1 MTNGGSRLRRDSR
14 RAVLGGVCAGFARW
28 LGIDP
33 IITRVGMVV
42 VTIGSSGFAALGYL
56 LAWALMSSDSGEP
69 ARRRERRRRKGGW
82 RIAGGV
88 ALLVI
93 SALLV
98 FRQLDLWW
106 SDAVVWPLAL
116 AAFGVALLWTLS
128 RQQAEEEEESEA
140 EAEASVRDPA
150 TRPMP
155 ADLRPGGPAEPG
167 GWWRAKR
174 VSAIGFGVA
183 LVLGAAL
190 LFLWAVGALNAVSD
204 VALAALVVTIA
215 IGLISAPFL
224 WGMAQRLGSERMA
237 RARSQERAEVAAHL
251 HDSVLQT
258 LALMQKRSGEP
269 DEVAQLARRQERELR
284 SWLAGGDPPRPG
296 ERLADALRA
305 AAEEVEETHGAPVDA
320 IVVGDAPLDERSE
333 ALVAAAREALTNAA
347 KFASDAGP
355 VHLYAEIED
364 GSARVFIDD
373 RGPGFD
379 PAAVPGDR
387 RGVRESIIGRMKRHG
402 GQVEIRSA
410 PGEGTEVELSIR
422 GNGR

>member
-1 MTNGGSRLRRDSR
+1 MRDGGSGLRRDSR

-42 VTIGSSGFAALGYL
+42 VTIGSSGAAAVGYL
-56 LAWALMSSDSGEP
+56 IAWALMPSDAGEP
-69 ARRRERRRRKGGW
+69 ARRRDRRGRKGGW

-98 FRQLDLWW
+98 FRQLNIWW
-106 SDAVVWPLAL
+106 SDAVVWPVAL
-116 AAFGVALLWTLS
+116 AAFGVALLWTLT

-140 EAEASVRDPA
+140 EVDAGVRDSD

-155 ADLRPGGPAEPG
+155 AELRRGAPDETG

-174 VSAIGFGVA
+174 ASAIGFGVA

-204 VALAALVVTIA
+204 VALAALVVAIA
-215 IGLISAPFL
+215 LGLISAPFW
-224 WGMAQRLGSERMA
+224 WGMGRRLGAERMA

-258 LALMQKRSGEP
+258 LALMQKRAGEP

-284 SWLAGGDPPRPG
+284 SWLAGEQPRPS

-355 VHLYAEIED
+355 VHLYAEIEN

-379 PAAVPGDR
+379 PDAVSGDR

-402 GQVEIRSA
+402 GKVEIRSA
-410 PGEGTEVELSIR
+410 PGEGTEVELSIE

>member
-1 MTNGGSRLRRDSR
+1 MRDGTSRLARDSR

-33 IITRVGMVV
+33 IIIRVGMVV
-42 VTIGSSGFAALGYL
+42 VTIGSSGGAAIGYL
-56 LAWALMSSDSGEP
+56 FAWALMPSDAGEP
-69 ARRRERRRRKGGW
+69 AGRRERRGRKGGW
-82 RIAGGV
+82 RIAAGV

-106 SDAVVWPLAL
+106 SDAVIWPLAL

-140 EAEASVRDPA
+140 EADSSVRDPA
-150 TRPMP
+150 TRPLP
-155 ADLRPGGPAEPG
+155 TGTRPDEQG

-174 VSAIGFGVA
+174 VSAVGFGIA

-190 LFLWAVGALNAVSD
+190 LFLWAVGSLNAVSD
-204 VALAALVVTIA
+204 VALAALVVAIA
-215 IGLISAPFL
+215 IGLISAPFW
-224 WGMAQRLGSERMA
+224 WGMGRRLGAERMA

-258 LALMQKRSGEP
+258 LALMQRRAGEP
-269 DEVAQLARRQERELR
+269 DEVAKLARRQERELR
-284 SWLAGGDPPRPG
+284 SWLASGDPPRPS

-305 AAEEVEETHGAPVDA
+305 AAEDVEETHGAPVDTV
-320 IVVGDAPLDERSE
+320 VVGDAPLDERSE

-355 VHLYAEIED
+355 VHLYAEIEN

-387 RGVRESIIGRMKRHG
+387 RGVRESIIGRMRRHG
-402 GQVEIRSA
+402 GKVEIRSA
-410 PGEGTEVELSIR
+410 PGEGTEVELSIG

>member
-1 MTNGGSRLRRDSR
+1 MSKSGSRLRRDSR
-14 RAVLGGVCAGFARW
+14 KAVLGGVCAGFARW

-33 IITRVGMVV
+33 IIPRVGMVV
-42 VTIGSSGFAALGYL
+42 VAIGSSGAAAVGYL
-56 LAWALMSSDSGEP
+56 IAWALMPSDAGEP
-69 ARRRERRRRKGGW
+69 ARRDRRGRKGGW

-98 FRQLDLWW
+98 FRQLDIWW

-116 AAFGVALLWTLS
+116 AAFGVALLWTLT
-128 RQQAEEEEESEA
+128 RQQAEQEEESEA
-140 EAEASVRDPA
+140 EADTGVRDAA
-150 TRPMP
+150 TRPIA
-155 ADLRPGGPAEPG
+155 ADLWRGAPDEAG

-174 VSAIGFGVA
+174 ASGVGFGVA

-204 VALAALVVTIA
+204 VALAALVVAVA
-215 IGLISAPFL
+215 IGLISAPFW
-224 WGMAQRLGSERMA
+224 WGMARRLGAERMA

-258 LALMQKRSGEP
+258 LALMQKRAGEP

-284 SWLAGGDPPRPG
+284 TWLASGEPARPS

-305 AAEEVEETHGAPVDA
+305 AAEDVEETHGAPVDA
-320 IVVGDAPLDERSE
+320 IVVGDAPLDERSK

-355 VHLYAEIED
+355 VHLYAEID
-364 GSARVFIDD
+364 NGAARVFIDD

-379 PAAVPGDR
+379 PDAVPGDR
-387 RGVRESIIGRMKRHG
+387 RGVRESIIGRMQRHG
-402 GQVEIRSA
+402 GRAEIRSG
-410 PGEGTEVELSIR
+410 PGEGTEVELSI
-422 GNGR
+422 GVNGR

>member
-1 MTNGGSRLRRDSR
+1 MSKSGSPLRRDSR
-14 RAVLGGVCAGFARW
+14 KAVLGGVCAGFARW

-33 IITRVGMVV
+33 IIPRVGMVV
-42 VTIGSSGFAALGYL
+42 VAIGSSGAAAVGYL
-56 LAWALMSSDSGEP
+56 IAWALMPSDAGEP
-69 ARRRERRRRKGGW
+69 ARRERRGRKGGW

-98 FRQLDLWW
+98 FRQLDIWW

-116 AAFGVALLWTLS
+116 AAFGVALLWTLT

-140 EAEASVRDPA
+140 EADTGVRDAA
-150 TRPMP
+150 TRPMS
-155 ADLRPGGPAEPG
+155 ADLWAGGPDEPG

-174 VSAIGFGVA
+174 ASGVGFGVA

-204 VALAALVVTIA
+204 VALAALVVAVA
-215 IGLISAPFL
+215 IGLISAPFW
-224 WGMAQRLGSERMA
+224 WGMARRLGAERMA

-258 LALMQKRSGEP
+258 LALMQKRAGEP
-269 DEVAQLARRQERELR
+269 DEVAKLARRQERELR
-284 SWLAGGDPPRPG
+284 TWLASGEPARPS

-305 AAEEVEETHGAPVDA
+305 AAEDVEETHGAPVDA

-347 KFASDAGP
+347 KFASEAGP
-355 VHLYAEIED
+355 VHLYAEID
-364 GSARVFIDD
+364 NGAARVFIDD

-379 PAAVPGDR
+379 PDAVPGDR

-402 GQVEIRSA
+402 GRAEIRSG
-410 PGEGTEVELSIR
+410 PGEGTEVELSI
-422 GNGR
+422 GVNGR